1 MLSRKFT
8 KFRTSL
14 PIPLPLRLPPEQ
26 LLFPIPLSSFPLAR
40 SLQCV
45 FQIPLLRHKTVVVSH
60 GIWELLQVFERFLAV
75 SFCKQTSA
83 YPAKVPMPAE
93 KPVIQLHLT
102 HDVFDTPLTD
112 LLAVSTNSPV
122 AILEGFVK
130 ESNKPLGGDFT
141 LGTCLFQRLFNVR
154 L

>member
-1 MLSRKFT
+1 MCASLSMITLPFAVLVRHPQKPV
-8 KFRTSL
+8 RL
-14 PIPLPLRLPPEQ
+14 PIT
-26 LLFPIPLSSFPLAR
+26 LSSFPLAR

-45 FQIPLLRHKTVVVSH
+45 FQIPHLRHKIVVVSH
-60 GIWELLQVFERFLAV
+60 GIWEFLQVFQRFLAV
-75 SFCKQTSA
+75 SFCKKTSA

-102 HDVFDTPLTD
+102 HDVFDTPLTY

-130 ESNKPLGGDFT
+130 KPNKPLSSDFT
-141 LGTCLFQRLFNVR
+141 FGTRLFQRLFNVR